1 MAGGTGADSGKA
13 ARELAAVPAGGTK
26 QLILETAQRLF
37 DEQGYDATSL
47 RQIAEAVGMTKAAV
61 YYHYP
66 AKEHLL
72 LELTRPL
79 LDAMSDMVARLR
91 SDGEAGDARAALAS
105 YLDLF
110 VDHLPVVHLIA
121 SEPATM
127 NHPDVVTDTAA
138 PQRRHSRGVARRD
151 IPRMCAA
158 LERKRASRRGR
169 CGHGLQQCA
178 CIFGL
183 EVDEQTFGQP
193 GGRLRRVEAGVGQ
206 C

>member
-1 MAGGTGADSGKA
+1 MPKASGANVESGAQTMSLVAG
-13 ARELAAVPAGGTK
+13 AGGTK

-91 SDGEAGDARAALAS
+91 SDSGGADPGAALGS

-110 VDHLPVVHLIA
+110 VDHLPVVHLMA

-127 NHPDVVTDTAA
+127 NHPDIGQRIRTLVEAVRRLIAGADSDDERTVRTACAMGVIHAVGTMTPEQARSSRDVILTAA
-138 PQRRHSRGVARRD
+138 
-151 IPRMCAA
+151 MAA
-158 LERKRASRRGR
+158 LEA
-169 CGHGLQQCA
+169 
-178 CIFGL
+178 
-183 EVDEQTFGQP
+183 
-193 GGRLRRVEAGVGQ
+193 
-206 C
+206 